1 MNAKVTTKVQ
11 ESAPK
16 GATGVDSRVKTDWEA
31 VERDYRAG
39 ILSYAEMGKVH
50 GVTKGRICIVAK
62 KNGWT
67 QDLSAKIK
75 AKAEAKVNAAT
86 VNAEV
91 NEQRLASTAETIEIG
106 ATVLARV
113 KMSHRTD
120 IGRSRTLAM
129 HLLEELEQQTAQ
141 VPELAQL
148 GELMAAPDEK
158 GVDKLNE
165 LYHKVISLPMRT
177 KTMKDLGDTLKT
189 LIALE
194 RQAFGLDDAPPAETD
209 PLSALLGRIAT
220 GNSSAFKPVVDDPE
234 REDRP

>member
-1 MNAKVTTKVQ
+1 MTASKDITDASKH
-11 ESAPK
+11 APNGAK
-16 GATGVDSRVKTDWEA
+16 GAEKRIQADWEA
-31 VERDYRAG
+31 IERDYRAG
-39 ILSYAEMGKVH
+39 ILSYAEMGKLH

-62 KNGWT
+62 KQGWT

-75 AKAEAKVNAAT
+75 AKADAKVNAAT

-91 NEQRLASTAETIEIG
+91 NDSRAVSIAETIEIG

-129 HLLEELEQQTAQ
+129 ALLEELEMQTAQ

-165 LYHKVISLPMRT
+165 LYHKIISLPSRT

-189 LIALE
+189 LIGLE
-194 RQAFGLDDAPPAETD
+194 REAFGLDAAGD
-209 PLSALLGRIAT
+209 
-220 GNSSAFKPVVDDPE
+220 KPESQTRVVMIPIKDQS
-234 REDRP
+234 